1 MIDHPEGA
9 HVLDLA
15 AIDDGSKIVYEDV
28 YERLKKAANLNQ
40 RENLRR
46 LAGFVTNLMLQ
57 IPVFF
62 VAKSK
67 MQLLT

>member
-28 YERLKKAANLNQ
+28 YERLKKQ
-40 RENLRR
+40 Q
-46 LAGFVTNLMLQ
+46 T
-57 IPVFF
+57 
-62 VAKSK
+62 
-67 MQLLT
+67 